1 MHSHGRS
8 SQGPAGCKAAEA
20 EKDVPADTDARG
32 PGVPDTG
39 RWLNKLNVKKNSR
52 YVHKRIAEYSR
63 SIGNKTA

>member
-39 RWLNKLNVKKNSR
+39 RWLNKLNVKKNS
-52 YVHKRIAEYSR
+52 
-63 SIGNKTA
+63 